1 MPQSE
6 FDNLKKQVFAIASL
20 IDSQLRVSAMS
31 VDLDDIQTDFL
42 DNWLKTGEVDPILGS
57 VIAQL
62 LGLREILE
70 PEEGDNDA
78 S

>member
-62 LGLREILE
+62 LGLREIPE
-70 PEEGDNDA
+70 QEEGDENA

>member
-42 DNWLKTGEVDPILGS
+42 DNWLKTGEMDPILGS

-62 LGLREILE
+62 LGLREIQE
-70 PEEGDNDA
+70 PEEGDKDA

>member
-20 IDSQLRVSAMS
+20 VDSQLRVSS
-31 VDLDDIQTDFL
+31 LSISLNELETDFL
-42 DNWLKTGEVDPILGS
+42 DNWLKTGNVDPLLGS

-62 LGLREILE
+62 LGMREI
-70 PEEGDNDA
+70 PTEEDQQDA

>member
-62 LGLREILE
+62 LGLREMPE

>member
-62 LGLREILE
+62 LGLREMPE
-70 PEEGDNDA
+70 PEEGDSDA

>member
-1 MPQSE
+1 MPQGE
-6 FDNLKKQVFAIASL
+6 FDKLKTQVFAIASL

-31 VDLDDIQTDFL
+31 VQLDDIQTDFL

-62 LGLREILE
+62 LGLREMQL
-70 PEEGDNDA
+70 EEGDDDA

>member
-1 MPQSE
+1 MPQGE
-6 FDNLKKQVFAIASL
+6 FDKLKTQVFAIASL

-31 VDLDDIQTDFL
+31 VQLDDIQTDFL

-62 LGLREILE
+62 LGLREIPE
-70 PEEGDNDA
+70 PEEGDKDA